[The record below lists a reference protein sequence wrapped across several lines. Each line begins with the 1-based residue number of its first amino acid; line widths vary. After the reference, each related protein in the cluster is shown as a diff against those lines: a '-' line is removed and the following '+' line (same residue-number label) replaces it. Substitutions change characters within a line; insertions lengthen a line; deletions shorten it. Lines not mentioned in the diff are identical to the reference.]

1 MKIYMPR
8 FVLVLLL
15 VLAGFGAG
23 VLFIHGTASTPDDSY
38 KTFVNSNYTVF
49 SVPVPEDLTFCGE
62 QVPTRLY
69 DVNEKLDRELLVN
82 TYRHSA
88 TFLNIKRANRWFP
101 VIEPILAK
109 NGIPDDFKYLCVIE
123 SDLSNAVS
131 PSGARGFWQFLDV
144 TAKEYGLEVTEEVDE
159 RYDVIKSTEAACKYL
174 NQAYKRFGS
183 WALVAASY
191 NMGMAGVS
199 GELVKQ
205 SAKTYWD
212 LQLNEETGRYV
223 YRILAMRQIMQ
234 DPEGHGFHLRPV
246 DKYPPYETVKITVT
260 TTIPDLYAFAAE
272 NGVNY
277 KTIKILNPW
286 MRKTKLDV
294 KPGKSYD
301 ISLPADKSLW
311 IVE

>member
-1 MKIYMPR
+1 LKIYIPR
-8 FVLVLLL
+8 FVLVFLL
-15 VLAGFGAG
+15 VLSGFGAG
-23 VLFIHGTASTPDDSY
+23 VLFIQGTATTPDDSY
-38 KTFVNSNYTVF
+38 KSFISSNYKVF
-49 SVPVPEDLTFCGE
+49 SMPVPDDLTFCGE
-62 QVPTRLY
+62 KVPTHFY

-82 TYRHSA
+82 AYRHSA
-88 TFLNIKRANRWFP
+88 TFLNIKRSNRWFP

-159 RYDVIKSTEAACKYL
+159 RYDVVKSTEAACKYL
-174 NQAYKRFGS
+174 NEAYKKFGS

-191 NMGMAGVS
+191 NMGMSGVS
-199 GELVKQ
+199 GELAKQ

-223 YRILAMRQIMQ
+223 FRILAMRQIMQ
-234 DPEGHGFHLRPV
+234 DPEGHGFHLRSE
-246 DKYPPYETVKITVT
+246 DKYPQYETVKVAVSS
-260 TTIPDLYAFAAE
+260 TIPDLYAFATQQ
-272 NGVNY
+272 GVNY

-286 MRKTKLDV
+286 MRKTKLEV

-301 ISLPADKSLW
+301 VSLPADKSLW
-311 IVE
+311 VAE